1 MQIQVAH
8 FEPDTIVL
16 TGEGIFPC
24 ITFNVPR
31 VETSLTPQAEKNTPA
46 EGDATDTASDERVL
60 QVSFYSTGK
69 SFDHLV
75 FIVGARDTASVYQ
88 GVCTTTSRKS
98 ALKGQ
103 KDKV

>member
-31 VETSLTPQAEKNTPA
+31 VETSMTEKNTPA
-46 EGDATDTASDERVL
+46 EGDATDAATDERML
-60 QVSFYSTGK
+60 QVSFYS
-69 SFDHLV
+69 
-75 FIVGARDTASVYQ
+75 A
-88 GVCTTTSRKS
+88 
-98 ALKGQ
+98 
-103 KDKV
+103 